1 MEKHRGE
8 ILEMAVRKSPYPI
21 KALAEKLGISRNT
34 LYNKF
39 REHNL
44 NYDFIL
50 KVGDIIHYDFKDDF
64 PELKTTV
71 PIHIAK
77 HAREL
82 WKLERRYLQLLERYD
97 KLFSL
102 LVKLTHEHGLDAL
115 KQEIDQLTEKTSRD

>member
-1 MEKHRGE
+1 
-8 ILEMAVRKSPYPI
+8 MAVRKSPYPI
-21 KALAEKLGISRNT
+21 KALAQKLGISRNT

-50 KVGDIIHYDFKDDF
+50 KVGDIIYYDFKDDF
-64 PELKTTV
+64 PELKTTI

-82 WKLERRYLQLLERYD
+82 RKLERKYLQLLERYD
-97 KLFSL
+97 KLFAF
-102 LVKLTHEHGLDAL
+102 LVKVTHEHGLEAL
-115 KQEIDQLTEKTSRD
+115 RQEIDQLTEKTSRD

>member
-1 MEKHRGE
+1 MAKHRGE
-8 ILEMAVRKSPYPI
+8 ILEKAVRKSTYPI

-44 NYDFIL
+44 NYDFVL
-50 KVGDIIHYDFKDDF
+50 KVGDIIYHDFKDDF
-64 PELKTTV
+64 PELKTTI

-82 WKLERRYLQLLERYD
+82 RKLERNYVQLLERYE
-97 KLFSL
+97 KLFGF
-102 LVKLTHEHGLDAL
+102 LVKLTHEYGLDAL
-115 KQEIDQLTEKTSRD
+115 RQEIDQLAEKTSRD